1 VSPDSDSNVAVR
13 VGAMVR
19 DVNADGTNAWVDKGA
34 MRHRAG
40 TIVATS
46 FIGDNWIEL
55 ENM

>member
-1 VSPDSDSNVAVR
+1 MSPDSDSNVAVR